1 MEAAEYLSVLNPEQL
16 QAVQHIGSPL
26 LILAG
31 AGSGKTRVITTKIA
45 YLIQEL
51 GINPASILAVTFTKK
66 AAQEMQE
73 RAERLEPLSV
83 KSSIRT
89 FHSFGAWFLRLNAE
103 EINLSPN
110 FTVYDDD
117 DMVTIVQKANP
128 ELSKQEASGV
138 AHKISLAKDYC
149 MECDDPALVTISADP
164 DFPKQYA
171 LYQKRLEET
180 GNVDFGDLIMK
191 PVLLMRDNQTVRNYM
206 HRRFSVIMVDE
217 YQDSNVAQFKLLQ
230 MLSGENTY
238 VCVVGDDDQ
247 SIYKFRGAEVRN
259 ILDFQKQFPGTQL
272 IKLIRNYRSFAP
284 ILGIADSVVSHNTDR
299 LGKTLTA
306 ERGKGNKKPEL
317 VFLSNQDD
325 EAAWVS
331 QTIKQAAKLG
341 VPFSDWA
348 ILYRTN
354 AQSLEFETEFLHKK
368 IPYTV
373 VGSLKFYEREEI
385 KDIVAYLSFLSNPR
399 DEISFRRIVNKPS
412 RTVGSVSQDK
422 IISLYQKNK
431 IEGSPYT
438 ILDACIDALKILPKK
453 SRDGLNEFIE
463 LIQNA
468 RVEIGMSS
476 LSSTEVLAAM
486 KVQEAL
492 VAKEIGIEKEFTEK
506 LVSDSV
512 SINGET
518 QSGADKKEKIKKL
531 SDFIDKLIEK
541 SHIKNY
547 HESQDEISG
556 TQRVLNLQELVN
568 SAVLYDCTP
577 LGLCDFLDHIEL
589 DRSLENLYGEDNED
603 AVTLIT
609 LHNTKGLE
617 FPRVIIT
624 GLEYGVF
631 PRRDKVDDELEEER
645 RLFYVGLTRAQNEL
659 YLTSCTMRRLYG
671 RTDFM
676 DPSPFL
682 SEIQPEQI
690 DISGKVPYAFKK
702 GLAYFQNQT
711 GLKTRFGKSL
721 DDLYSKKN
729 TAIENDIAEI
739 AEKWQKGK
747 KVYHDDYGY
756 GMIIRANSDDAEYV
770 ITVQFENG
778 AVRRFMPKYNANRLM
793 IVKE

>member
-1 MEAAEYLSVLNPEQL
+1 MEASEYLSVLNPEQL
-16 QAVQHIGSPL
+16 EAVKHIGSPL

-51 GINPASILAVTFTKK
+51 WVNPSSILAVTFTKK

-83 KSSIRT
+83 KSNIRT
-89 FHSFGAWFLRLNAE
+89 FHSFGAWFLRLNAPE
-103 EINLSPN
+103 ANLSPN
-110 FTVYDDD
+110 FKVYDDD
-117 DMVTIVQKANP
+117 DMVTIVQKAVP
-128 ELSKQEASGV
+128 EFSKQEASGV

-149 MECDDPALVTISADP
+149 MECDDPGLITISSDP
-164 DFPKQYA
+164 DFPKQYE

-191 PVLLMRDNQTVRNYM
+191 PVLLMRDNERVRNYM

-230 MLSGENTY
+230 MLAGENTY
-238 VCVVGDDDQ
+238 ICVVGDDDQ

-259 ILDFQKQFPGTQL
+259 ILDFQKQFPGTQM
-272 IKLIRNYRSFAP
+272 IKLVRNYRSYAS
-284 ILGIADSVVSHNTDR
+284 ILGIADSVVSNNTDR

-306 ERGKGNKKPEL
+306 ERGDGKKKPQL
-317 VFLSNQDD
+317 VFLPNQDE
-325 EAAWVS
+325 EAKWVS
-331 QTIKQAAKLG
+331 QTIKDSVKLG

-348 ILYRTN
+348 VLYRTN
-354 AQSLEFETEFLHKK
+354 AQSLEFETEFLHKA

-373 VGSLKFYEREEI
+373 VGALKFYEREEI
-385 KDIVAYLSFLSNPR
+385 KDIVAYLSFVSNPK
-399 DEISFRRIVNKPS
+399 DEISFRRIVNKPA

-422 IISLYQKNK
+422 IIALYKNNLS
-431 IEGSPYT
+431 EDSPYT

-453 SRDGLNEFIE
+453 ARDGLNEFIE
-463 LIQNA
+463 VIQNA

-476 LSSTEVLAAM
+476 LSSSEVLIAL
-486 KVQEAL
+486 KSQEAL
-492 VAKEIGIEKEFTEK
+492 IAKEMGIEDEIASSFLNEASEINTEK
-506 LVSDSV
+506 ESK
-512 SINGET
+512 GKT
-518 QSGADKKEKIKKL
+518 KKL

-568 SAVLYDCTP
+568 SAVLYDCSP

-589 DRSLENLYGEDNED
+589 DRSLENPYGEDNED

-682 SEIQPEQI
+682 SEIKSEQI
-690 DISGKVPYAFKK
+690 EITGKIPYSFKK
-702 GLAYFQNQT
+702 GTLSSSYSSASN
-711 GLKTRFGKSL
+711 KKFGKSL
-721 DDLYSKKN
+721 DSFYTKKISS
-729 TAIENDIAEI
+729 IENDISEI
-739 AEKWQKGK
+739 AQVWQKGK
-747 KVYHDDYGY
+747 KIYHDDYGY
-756 GMIIRANSDDAEYV
+756 GMIIRTTSDDAEYV

-778 AVRRFMPKYNANRLM
+778 AVKRFMPKYNANRLM
-793 IVKE
+793 IVKD